1 MGAKFRELRPYSAPQ
16 KFNNMSNTYE
26 KILVILEELFQLSK
40 KDITLE
46 STFDDIGLDSL
57 DIVEMT
63 MYVEDEFDI
72 RVTEKQFEAFKTIGD
87 VVALVDK
94 MLSE

>member
-1 MGAKFRELRPYSAPQ
+1 
-16 KFNNMSNTYE
+16 MSNTYE